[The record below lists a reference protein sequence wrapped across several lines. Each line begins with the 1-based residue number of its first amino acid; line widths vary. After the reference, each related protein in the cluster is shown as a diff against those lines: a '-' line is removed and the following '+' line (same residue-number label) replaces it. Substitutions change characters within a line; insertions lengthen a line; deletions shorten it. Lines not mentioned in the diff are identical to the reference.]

1 MAGFLGSFLHQI
13 DPKGRIALPAPFRRG
28 HEDEPFVLI
37 QAPQRDALSLYPDAA
52 WSEVQTELKELARR
66 QPEFRHQVL
75 KVTANAIEVA
85 PDKQGRIL
93 VPERLREGAG
103 LDTEALVVGAITH
116 VQIWEPARFEAC
128 TSEESAEFDRY
139 LTSIFV

>member
-13 DPKGRIALPAPFRRG
+13 DPKGRIALPAQFRRG

-37 QAPQRDALSLYPDAA
+37 RAPQGDSLSLYPDEA
-52 WSEVQTELKELARR
+52 WSEVQAELKELARR
-66 QPEFRHQVL
+66 QPGFRNQVL
-75 KVTANAIEVA
+75 RVTANAVEVA

-93 VPERLREGAG
+93 VPERLRESAG
-103 LDTEALVVGAITH
+103 LDSEALVVGAITH
-116 VQIWEPARFEAC
+116 VQIWDPTRFERC
-128 TSEESAEFDRY
+128 TSAEDAEFDRH